1 VAIVPHS
8 ASESLDRKVLVRIGE
23 RGEPQVEIAF
33 STCTRLGLAYFFPA
47 TPRYS
52 THRISAAGEGKTMN
66 SNSEFRQIGARCCA
80 FGGVFV
86 LLGIVAF
93 CGGRSVRTYIDRV
106 AQWPSVTGKIVTS
119 KVSTATVR
127 TGRFVRSD
135 PVADV
140 QYTFSVDGKDYRG
153 VHLRPLP
160 MLHMKPEGTPDEL
173 VARYPAGRSVQ
184 VHYDPRDPS
193 AAVLIPDV
201 DNDVR
206 KLVKAS
212 AVIGLCLALL
222 GLMLAGIGAICW
234 FGKPESTPGAV
245 PPPVVAHKAPP
256 KVKLGIV
263 QRILRGTAIALGL
276 PIVLLGGV
284 LLIAAAGTPN
294 PSGDES
300 TRIVAM
306 VICGGA
312 ALFGLGLV
320 YAGLRRP
327 RIKSLT
333 AAA

>member
-1 VAIVPHS
+1 
-8 ASESLDRKVLVRIGE
+8 
-23 RGEPQVEIAF
+23 
-33 STCTRLGLAYFFPA
+33 
-47 TPRYS
+47 
-52 THRISAAGEGKTMN
+52 MN

-80 FGGVFV
+80 CGAVFA

-140 QYTFSVDGKDYRG
+140 QYAFSVAGKDYRG
-153 VHLRPLP
+153 MHLRPLP

-193 AAVLIPDV
+193 AAVLIPEVGEDA
-201 DNDVR
+201 R
-206 KLVKAS
+206 KLMKAS
-212 AVIGLCLALL
+212 TVIGPCLALL

-234 FGKPESTPGAV
+234 FGKPESAPAAAPPAV
-245 PPPVVAHKAPP
+245 IAHQAPP
-256 KVKLGIV
+256 KVNLGIV
-263 QRILRGTAIALGL
+263 QWIMRGAAIALGL

-306 VICGGA
+306 FICGGA
-312 ALFGLGLV
+312 ALLGVGLV
-320 YAGLRRP
+320 YAGVRRP
-327 RIKSLT
+327 RIKTL
-333 AAA
+333 AAAV